1 MAVLGS
7 AVSAFSTPPERTGGT
22 SLGRSRG
29 DTGTTFSQR
38 RNQAGPIVTL
48 PGRVRRS
55 VEDIDTVERALR
67 LFLDALPQR
76 LRFAQAAGDL
86 GLTAEGLLKVYE
98 RSRINPREHL
108 RTARLERLDEDLR
121 TGRYRT
127 LAEALV
133 RWGFPPASTDA
144 LSDYHKR
151 YGRSP
156 QETLDAVLAS
166 RFDACGSGRR
176 IPERR

>member
-22 SLGRSRG
+22 SPGRSRG
-29 DTGTTFSQR
+29 DTGTASQR
-38 RNQAGPIVTL
+38 RNQAGPITL

-67 LFLDALPQR
+67 LFLDTLPQR

-151 YGRSP
+151 YGRYP
-156 QETLDAVLAS
+156 QETLDAALAS
-166 RFDACGSGRR
+166 CLDACES